1 MYSEIFLSLIF
12 YYMHSAK
19 FSITLYKQK
28 SQKHINCNTNILKV
42 KLFMYK
48 QCDYVF
54 AWRQILKLHS

>member
-1 MYSEIFLSLIF
+1 
-12 YYMHSAK
+12 MHSAK